1 MLCWNITVPQT
12 RWKSGG
18 SVMINLCNILRAG
31 EKRLKWANY
40 SSSAYSL
47 YWHEKRE
54 REREYGCSGV
64 HSDPRQSCLSSS
76 SSTSPSAH
84 YSARA
89 FTLRMMNITSTSST
103 KSSLSKSHHNHP
115 KMKSAHQTHTISHNF
130 PEKMVEEVEQH
141 WDCLV
146 IGAGISGLDAA
157 YHLKVFNMN
166 KARPNFE
173 RC

>member
-1 MLCWNITVPQT
+1 MQYFKGRREEIKVSKLQWQCIQ
-12 RWKSGG
+12 
-18 SVMINLCNILRAG
+18 SVLT
-31 EKRLKWANY
+31 
-40 SSSAYSL
+40 
-47 YWHEKRE
+47 RE
-54 REREYGCSGV
+54 RESTDVRAFTATPV
-64 HSDPRQSCLSSS
+64 ARCLSSS

-84 YSARA
+84 HSAQA
-89 FTLRMMNITSTSST
+89 FTLRLMNITSTSST

-166 KARPNFE
+166 KTRPSFE